1 MADAIYRNALRAARE
16 LWFDEQNLG
25 ELISDPE
32 AVSHLRQANE
42 VSFVNKSPRARLR
55 PELPPAGEDKT

>member
-25 ELISDPE
+25 ELIQDPE
-32 AVSHLRQANE
+32 
-42 VSFVNKSPRARLR
+42 SFVCEAPRARMR
-55 PELPPAGEDKT
+55 PEPPAAGEGE